1 MTDAPIGQYIA
12 DLAKLL
18 DQHPA
23 PWRFHNDERDP
34 SVRDAND
41 TIVIDLI
48 FEEDDDILAA
58 GLVAAVI
65 LAAGI
70 RP

>member
-18 DQHPA
+18 DSHPA
-23 PWRFHNDERDP
+23 PWILEDRGIN
-34 SVRDAND
+34 SVRIKDVRHVE
-41 TIVIDLI
+41 VIA
-48 FEEDDDILAA
+48 FRGEFRTLAA
-58 GLVAAVI
+58 GLVAAVN